1 MVWFIGRL
9 LVPLAS
15 FLVLTDIVHCM
26 DIFMVSMLAG
36 TSRLRGFIEVEA

>member
-1 MVWFIGRL
+1 VVWFIGRL
-9 LVPLAS
+9 LV
-15 FLVLTDIVHCM
+15 LVLINLIHCM